1 MYHHGRPQHRA
12 QHNSSI
18 VVLYRQTHEI
28 IISGVALRSLPFI
41 TRHVTLSFK
50 PQQVE
55 TNKQSRDKQQFLRSL
70 DCTRHKPGMSNP
82 ISRGSSL
89 SRCSRKSRRI
99 RSSNCI
105 ISPLPMPSPSMGCAT
120 SPSDASASAQPA
132 KYGCRSASA
141 AVMRRAGLK
150 QSMWDSRSSS
160 ASLSSPGR
168 AFCLRCDCRRLGRRL
183 DAHMKR
189 DRT

>member
-18 VVLYRQTHEI
+18 VVLYRQTHKTF
-28 IISGVALRSLPFI
+28 ISGNALRSLPSI
-41 TRHVTLSFK
+41 TLSHSSRNK
-50 PQQVE
+50 WKQINKAE
-55 TNKQSRDKQQFLRSL
+55 TSNNFYAVCL
-70 DCTRHKPGMSNP
+70 DCTSHKPGMSNP
-82 ISRGSSL
+82 MSRGSSL

-99 RSSNCI
+99 LSSNCI
-105 ISPLPMPSPSMGCAT
+105 ISPLLMPSPSMGCAT
-120 SPSDASASAQPA
+120 SPSDASASAQSA